1 LDRILYQFPI
11 SHYCEKVRW
20 VLDHKQLPYRI
31 HNQLPGPHAL
41 INMWRTGKRTV
52 PVLLEDGAAIS
63 GSHAI
68 AVHLEQSGGGPSLL
82 PQSAAARA
90 VLDELVNLFDRQV
103 GPAVRRYAYG
113 FITARQ
119 DVFQALFFREYQ
131 SAARAFGSVMSPL
144 IRREIARMYRV
155 RDRSNSESPDLIR
168 RAADRVEA
176 RLRDG
181 SRYLIDDRLS
191 LADITVA
198 SLLAP
203 MTGAPGSPWAVD
215 IDVPEIQALRAELRA
230 RPIGSYIA
238 ELYASRSCP
247 LR

>member
-1 LDRILYQFPI
+1 MKRILYQFPI

-20 VLDHKQLPYRI
+20 VLDHKQLEYEVE
-31 HNQLPGPHAL
+31 NQLPGPHVL
-41 INMWRTGKRTV
+41 INTWRTGKRTV
-52 PVLLEDGAAIS
+52 PVLQEGSAAIS

-68 AVHLEQSGGGPSLL
+68 AMHLEHNAGGPSLL
-82 PQSAAARA
+82 PRSTAARA
-90 VLDELVNLFDRQV
+90 ELDALVSLFDEQV

-113 FITARQ
+113 FITTRR
-119 DVFQALFFREYQ
+119 DVFREVFFRDYRGP
-131 SAARAFGSVMSPL
+131 ALALGLAMAPV
-144 IRREIARMYRV
+144 IRREIARMYHV
-155 RDRSNSESPDLIR
+155 HAASNGESPDLIR
-168 RAADRVEA
+168 RAADRVET

-181 SRYLIDDRLS
+181 SRYLLDDQFS

-215 IDVPEIQALRAELRA
+215 IDIPELQALRTELNA

-238 ELYASRSCP
+238 DMYTSR
-247 LR
+247 